1 MAKFIVRRLLLL
13 IPILFGLSVLI
24 FVWVHNLPGGTAQAI
39 LGEKATPEQI
49 AQFNKAYGLDK
60 PLWEQYLSFLGRAVR
75 LDFGV
80 SVQTQQPVWDE
91 INRRFPATIELSVMA
106 LLFAVLIGIPL
117 GYLAARKYGS
127 WLDRTL
133 VTSSLVGVVIPIFVL
148 GYLLKYVF
156 AVKLGVLPD
165 SGRQDIRLEA
175 VHPTGFYIFD
185 GLITGNLG
193 AAFDAFKHLILPGI
207 ALGTIPL
214 AIIARIT
221 RASVLDVVN
230 EDYVR
235 TAEAKGLT
243 KQTVRSRHI
252 LRNAMLPVVT
262 IIGLQAGLL
271 LSGAILTETV
281 FAIPGMGSFMK
292 DAIFKHDYSTIE
304 GFILFSSVIYVLIN
318 LVVDIAYG
326 LLDPRVRVRT

>member
-13 IPILFGLSVLI
+13 IPILFGVSVLI
-24 FVWVHNLPGGTAQAI
+24 FLWVHSLPGTTAQAI
-39 LGEKATPEQI
+39 LGEKATPGSIER
-49 AQFNKAYGLDK
+49 FNRAYGLDR
-60 PLWEQYLSFLGRAVR
+60 PLWEQYLNFLGRAVR

-91 INRRFPATIELSVMA
+91 INRRFPATIELSLA
-106 LLFAVLIGIPL
+106 GLLFAVLIGVPL
-117 GYLAARKYGS
+117 GYMAARRYGS
-127 WLDRTL
+127 WLDNVL
-133 VTSSLVGVVIPIFVL
+133 VSSSLLGVVIPVFVL

-156 AVKLGVLPD
+156 AVKLGWLPD
-165 SGRQDIRLEA
+165 SGRQDIRLDSP
-175 VHPTGFYIFD
+175 HPTGFYVLD
-185 GLITGNLG
+185 GLLTGNLG
-193 AAFDAFKHLILPGI
+193 ASFDAFSHLILPGI

-214 AIIARIT
+214 AIVARIT

-243 KQTVRSRHI
+243 RGTVRQRHI

-318 LVVDIAYG
+318 LAVDIAYG